1 MITQKKIEDIEKEA
15 LGIIEAAVAFADA
28 SPDPDPST
36 VTEYVYA

>member
-1 MITQKKIEDIEKEA
+1 MMQKTIEKEA
-15 LGIIEAAVAFADA
+15 LSIIEAAVEFADA